1 VTDHEG
7 LLDAVSSDRTASTEG
22 LSGQIQN
29 AGPTEEDDLAAAES
43 LTGLSTDLSLYSLP
57 TVERGAIDAVGNQSQ
72 CDSMIDQRQ
81 HPHDVPPPIP
91 HSGMSDKPCKISPS

>member
-1 VTDHEG
+1 MTDHEG
-7 LLDAVSSDRTASTEG
+7 LLDVVSRDRTASTEG

-57 TVERGAIDAVGNQSQ
+57 TVEHGAIEAVVGQSQ
-72 CDSMIDQRQ
+72 CNSMIDQGQR
-81 HPHDVPPPIP
+81 PADVSPPLPR
-91 HSGMSDKPCKISPS
+91 SGMFDQSRQNPSN